1 MWQLLKAD
9 LMYNKFILIIS
20 YLLAVPF
27 LLVSW
32 ELRGT
37 VLEKARFILISMFV
51 LAMLVII
58 IKNSIYSQEKRTR
71 LFAELPVLAW
81 RAGISRLFFLIVSWT
96 GMLLLFWVTKWF
108 LYPGDT
114 ADDPVIFWGMLY
126 ATGAIVIINGLYLML
141 GDLKYCFES
150 GPGHTNHKTRHIR
163 FSQILICG
171 TVTGFVIY
179 ILGLMVLYLVSLWE
193 SSDLSFVYASFP
205 ETSFG
210 AFLGH
215 FLLILV
221 LGAALMFI
229 YMALIP
235 AFGDGLKNIFTT
247 SLIACIIGLTFVMAG
262 AYPNI
267 SIKALIDLPVLL
279 LQFFL
284 ATMAGANVYKK
295 GHTGLI
301 PRVMVIIGCIL
312 CVIFI
317 LDIFDAMKPGPV
329 EPYFSMTR
337 LNPAIIMNAIGLGIS
352 FLGVL
357 TFRSRRS
364 YVK

>member
-27 LLVSW
+27 LLIYW
-32 ELRGT
+32 EWRGT
-37 VLEKARFILISMFV
+37 VPEKARFILISMFV
-51 LAMLVII
+51 LALLVII

-71 LFAELPVLAW
+71 LFGELPVPAW
-81 RAGISRLFFLIVSWT
+81 RAGISRLFFPIVFWT

-108 LYPGDT
+108 LHPGDT
-114 ADDPVIFWGMLY
+114 AGDTVILWGMLY

-141 GDLKYCFES
+141 GDLKYCFEQ
-150 GPGHTNHKTRHIR
+150 GPGHTNDKTRHIR

-171 TVTGFVIY
+171 MVTGFVIY
-179 ILGLMVLYLVSLWE
+179 ILGLMFLYLVSLWK
-193 SSDLSFVYASFP
+193 SSDWPFVYAAFP
-205 ETSFG
+205 EVSFG
-210 AFLGH
+210 AFSGH
-215 FLLILV
+215 LFLILV
-221 LGAALMFI
+221 LGAATMFI
-229 YMALIP
+229 YMAIIP
-235 AFGDGLKNIFTT
+235 TFGDGLKNIFITG
-247 SLIACIIGLTFVMAG
+247 LIVCIIGLIFVMAG
-262 AYPNI
+262 RVPNI
-267 SIKALIDLPVLL
+267 SLKTLIALPVLL
-279 LQFFL
+279 PQFFL
-284 ATMAGANVYKK
+284 ATLAGANVYKK

-312 CVIFI
+312 CVMFTW
-317 LDIFDAMKPGPV
+317 DIFGAMKSDPV
-329 EPYFSMTR
+329 GPYFSMTR